1 MAAASGDT
9 IPAGSVRL
17 RWHRAE
23 SDACGRPFP
32 QRRNFMASAILSVIA
47 FLVLIVWRFVFAG
60 RHRGLLARVLAP
72 QQQRQNDLLE
82 EGLHI
87 SDPRGVVVI
96 TDHRFANSSD
106 GLHFLDRKDRA
117 KTYLRRI
124 AALTGATQ
132 TGNAYVLDVGKM
144 RFRVR
149 DRHVSRL
156 RDITDPGCALEETC
170 FYLTHKG
177 MPKAEEI
184 ATALLQL
191 TNNPGL
197 FDRWAAQS
205 GAFRADGQAFRPAQ

>member
-1 MAAASGDT
+1 MA
-9 IPAGSVRL
+9 P
-17 RWHRAE
+17 
-23 SDACGRPFP
+23 
-32 QRRNFMASAILSVIA
+32 AILSVIA
-47 FLVLIVWRFVFAG
+47 FFVLIVWRFVFAG
-60 RHRGLLARVLAP
+60 PHRGPLAIVIVP
-72 QQQRQNDLLE
+72 QQQRHNHLLK

-87 SDPRGVVVI
+87 AELGGVAVI
-96 TDHRFANSSD
+96 ADNQFENNS
-106 GLHFLDRKDRA
+106 GGVHLLDRKDRA

-149 DRHVSRL
+149 DRYVSRL
-156 RDITDPGCALEETC
+156 RDTTDPGCAVEETC
-170 FYLTHKG
+170 FYLAHKG

-197 FDRWAAQS
+197 FDSWAAQS
-205 GAFRADGQAFRPAQ
+205 GAFKADGQAFRSAQ